1 MIAMRRM
8 QNPVLVAFGTFCAP
22 RIYGTNLPLAG
33 SNRYPNSLGY
43 HFFLKGDEK

>member
-33 SNRYPNSLGY
+33 SNRYPNGLGIT
-43 HFFLKGDEK
+43 FS